1 MRVRSV
7 EVDEMRL
14 LELPEQAGAK
24 GGCISIENVVVLQR
38 DEADGMREEGVG
50 RSSSWWLE
58 MARSHCHPRVH
69 RQGHLCMVLRNDP
82 STCGKDEMDLRIC
95 TPCCGLKRVSLVAV
109 YARSMM
115 THISCTRS

>member
-38 DEADGMREEGVG
+38 DEAEEGAG
-50 RSSSWWLE
+50 KSSSYWLE
-58 MARSHCHPRVH
+58 MARSHCHPGAH

-82 STCGKDEMDLRIC
+82 STLGKDEMDLRIC
-95 TPCCGLKRVSLVAV
+95 TRCCDLKRVSLVV
-109 YARSMM
+109 GYARSMM
-115 THISCTRS
+115 THISCTHS